1 MKVPFIQLYTGDWLT
16 DPSVTALS
24 PAARGIWWDLLCV
37 MHADGRRGVKCGNRA
52 VLARL
57 TRCTPDEFSAA
68 LIEWQSNNTA
78 DVSEDCNGLVT
89 VTNRRM
95 KREHDERESTANR
108 VHNHRTGKAESAC
121 NGVVTPDVTAL
132 KRSILHNLE
141 PEPESSDKASKRLM
155 PGEGGKL
162 TPAAVEAVQLAE
174 TVLNGEWVN
183 DAGKWVGR
191 AKQDAGKVFRCM
203 ADVKAAVVE
212 GRVKTTPARMAE
224 HNWKVFK

>member
-1 MKVPFIQLYTGDWLT
+1 
-16 DPSVTALS
+16 
-24 PAARGIWWDLLCV
+24 
-37 MHADGRRGVKCGNRA
+37 
-52 VLARL
+52 
-57 TRCTPDEFSAA
+57 
-68 LIEWQSNNTA
+68 
-78 DVSEDCNGLVT
+78 
-89 VTNRRM
+89 
-95 KREHDERESTANR
+95 
-108 VHNHRTGKAESAC
+108 
-121 NGVVTPDVTAL
+121 
-132 KRSILHNLE
+132 
-141 PEPESSDKASKRLM
+141 M